1 MMVADCLPEVLLSL
15 IMTHSL
21 MTRVPLMEAMTG
33 TEMSLPFSGLLND
46 GSGPYRGRDSFRGM
60 PNYGHGPFVK
70 AGIPSMNFASCC
82 EVICEKYLFLIHM
95 VFRVMYILS

>member
-1 MMVADCLPEVLLSL
+1 MIRLASPDSGRFGLCLGICRIKKMETKYKMVADRLPEVLLSL

-46 GSGPYRGRDSFRGM
+46 GSGPYRGRDSFQGKSRVLILLDV
-60 PNYGHGPFVK
+60 VK
-70 AGIPSMNFASCC
+70 
-82 EVICEKYLFLIHM
+82 
-95 VFRVMYILS
+95 